1 MPTATLP
8 LASIASRSA
17 TSRLSA
23 PATAVAPGWSVSPG
37 STSYYINSVAV
48 SADGSRTI
56 AGTFLHTYAT
66 AGRQPA
72 NGALPAAATDT
83 GTFGTYCYNAD
94 GQLQWKDEFNG
105 WQGVYWVAIS
115 ANGAYAASGGWF
127 SGSPNYAGFV
137 RAYDAG
143 TGRMLLNYATSS
155 RVNQVVLSA
164 DGTWL
169 LAATTTLLLFKLVNG
184 TYQFTGQFN
193 PGGTNNTVITADLS
207 ANGQQMVC
215 GDLNGSLY
223 AIANANGVPTLQKAW
238 PLPQKGYSHSVRLTP
253 NGQSFAAGGASGYFY
268 LFDLASFL
276 STGQPAMTQQVANGG
291 SVYGVAIADDASAFV
306 GISNLTPGSN
316 VGGLVSYVIRRGGL
330 RGVIWT
336 FQTDRN
342 PNCAS
347 LNQAQGLLAVAD
359 GHPDGSP
366 GDFYLL
372 DANTG
377 ALRWKYTT
385 GNMSWPIQIAAN
397 GSAIVAGSDDSKV
410 YYFTPSGGTPGARNL
425 AKALPKKLK
434 KRKAAV
440 RAQVKTAKEKIGAH
454 GQRSRGRKRR

>member
-1 MPTATLP
+1 MPPA
-8 LASIASRSA
+8 ASIASRF
-17 TSRLSA
+17 TPSRLRAQTS
-23 PATAVAPGWSVSPG
+23 TVAPVWSVSPG

-48 SADGSRTI
+48 CADGSRTI
-56 AGTFLHTYAT
+56 AGTFLHTYGT

-72 NGALPAAATDT
+72 NGALAPSASDT
-83 GTFGTYCYNAD
+83 GTFGTYCYNAA

-115 ANGAYAASGGWF
+115 TSGAYAASGGWF

-137 RAYDAG
+137 RAYDAS
-143 TGRMLLNYATSS
+143 TGKMLLNYATPS

-184 TYQFTGQFN
+184 AYQRTGQFD
-193 PGGTNNTVITADLS
+193 PGGTNNTVITADMS
-207 ANGQQMVC
+207 ASGQQIVC

-223 AIANANGVPTLQKAW
+223 AIANSSGQPTLQKAW
-238 PLPQKGYSHSVRLTP
+238 PLPQKGYSHSVRITP
-253 NGQSFAAGGASGYFY
+253 SGSSFAAGGASGYFY
-268 LFDLASFL
+268 LFDVGDFL
-276 STGQPAMTQQVANGG
+276 VAGKPAMTQQVAGGG

-330 RGVIWT
+330 AGVLWK

-347 LNQAQGLLAVAD
+347 LNQANGMVAIAD

-372 DANTG
+372 DASTG

-397 GSAIVAGSDDSKV
+397 GSAIVGGSDDSQV
-410 YYFTPSGGTPGARNL
+410 YYFTPQGGAGAKLNGKTVRRRR
-425 AKALPKKLK
+425 AKAKVRKPKASAYGWA
-434 KRKAAV
+434 RRERRAA
-440 RAQVKTAKEKIGAH
+440 G
-454 GQRSRGRKRR
+454 